1 MKRAWILSIG
11 NELLIGDTINT
22 NASWLGQFLTQQ
34 GFRVTEV
41 RTISDDPDQIRET
54 IREGREKADLVV
66 STGGLGPTHDDITKK
81 VVADLFGY
89 SMKTDPEI
97 LAILKERFKRRG
109 LSFTPSNAEQALVP
123 DGARVL
129 RNEKGTA
136 PGLWFANG
144 GGAVV
149 LLPGVPREMKHLM
162 ETGVQERIEETFDE
176 LEVRYTHYLKT
187 AGEAESHLSDEI
199 IGDLTDL
206 LKNGSS
212 DESPLSHKNGPS
224 DENSLSDENL
234 PSDQK
239 TALTGDAPTLAYL
252 PSPAG
257 VVLRIEHRA
266 ETLEEA
272 KAGMQPLLDRIRQRA
287 GGRIYTEDRH
297 TPLAQVVG
305 DLLRRRGWHVAVAE
319 SCTGGH
325 IGDQITDIP
334 GSSDWFE
341 GGIVSY
347 SNEVKQEMLGVQ
359 EKDLLEHGAVS
370 LPVAL
375 QMARG
380 VADRLGTRV
389 GISATGIA
397 GPDGGSEE
405 KPVGTVWIGFFIDG
419 ESFALR
425 SHFTGDRR
433 QNKIRTA
440 TVALETLRRVLSGVD
455 VLPYGLQKQFLGG

>member
-1 MKRAWILSIG
+1 MKKAWILSIG

-22 NASWLGQFLTQQ
+22 NASWLGQFLTRQ

-41 RTISDDPDQIRET
+41 RTISDDPDRIRET
-54 IREGREKADLVV
+54 IREGREKADLVI

-89 SMKTDPEI
+89 PMITDEAL
-97 LAILKERFKRRG
+97 LAKLKDRFERRG
-109 LSFTPSNAEQALVP
+109 LAFTPSNAEQALVP

-136 PGLWFANG
+136 PGLWFTNG

-162 ETGVQERIEETFDE
+162 ETGVQEAIAETFDG

-199 IGDLTDL
+199 IGDLSEYL
-206 LKNGSS
+206 AHG
-212 DESPLSHKNGPS
+212 
-224 DENSLSDENL
+224 
-234 PSDQK
+234 
-239 TALTGDAPTLAYL
+239 PTLAYL

-257 VVLRIEHRA
+257 VVLRLEHLA

-272 KAGMQPLLDRIRQRA
+272 KAGMDPLLNHLRKR
-287 GGRIYTEDRH
+287 GEGRIYAEDRQ
-297 TPLAQVVG
+297 TPLAQVLG
-305 DLLRRRGWHVAVAE
+305 ERLMERGWLVSVAE

-325 IGDQITDIP
+325 IGDELTNVP
-334 GSSDWFE
+334 GSSRWFE
-341 GGIVSY
+341 GGIISY
-347 SNEVKQEMLGVQ
+347 SNEVKMEMLGVRKVDI
-359 EKDLLEHGAVS
+359 ETHGAVS
-370 LPVAL
+370 MPVAL

-380 VADRLGTRV
+380 VADRLGSRV

-397 GPDGGSEE
+397 GPDGGTEE

-419 ESFALR
+419 ESFALQT
-425 SHFTGDRR
+425 HFTGDRR

-440 TVALETLRRVLSGVD
+440 TVAIETLRRVLSGVE
-455 VLPYGLQKQFLGG
+455 VLPYGLKKQTL